1 VDTKF
6 GAAKEELTLWRAN
19 FEEFIRYLRD
29 KVRLTINFLFELHAI
44 ATHPPRFSF
53 SCDFFFH
60 FFLKET
66 YIDSTNWESVSNIV
80 KCCNGK
86 YK

>member
-44 ATHPPRFSF
+44 AIHPDLVFLVISF
-53 SCDFFFH
+53 FTFF
-60 FFLKET
+60 
-66 YIDSTNWESVSNIV
+66 
-80 KCCNGK
+80 
-86 YK
+86 